1 MKVNSHLEYSGEN
14 DKTMSLEQQNLV
26 MLILKKK
33 KQKKL
38 EVKMDFEAF
47 GFQVEKFSK
56 EKCGLNTGICRFES
70 VLPCWDCVI
79 AFQTC
84 SQFSHLLVARNK
96 QSATGNYKHA
106 RWCAGK
112 II

>member
-1 MKVNSHLEYSGEN
+1 MK
-14 DKTMSLEQQNLV
+14 
-26 MLILKKK
+26 I
-33 KQKKL
+33 
-38 EVKMDFEAF
+38 DFEAF

-56 EKCGLNTGICRFES
+56 EKCGLNTGICPFES
-70 VLPCWDCVI
+70 VLPGWGCVI
-79 AFQTC
+79 TFQTC

>member
-1 MKVNSHLEYSGEN
+1 MWF
-14 DKTMSLEQQNLV
+14 D
-26 MLILKKK
+26 
-33 KQKKL
+33 
-38 EVKMDFEAF
+38 AF
-47 GFQVEKFSK
+47 CFQVEKFSK
-56 EKCGLNTGICRFES
+56 EKCGPSAGIFRFES
-70 VLPCWDCVI
+70 VLPCWGCVI
-79 AFQTC
+79 TFQTY